1 MENFNSTN
9 SSAGFLHSDSEG
21 VQPFQGLLE
30 NEGHVYRNW
39 GLSRSTQSAVY
50 VEPISYADVQG
61 VVRNTRH
68 FPTPVHPVGSLLSV
82 TSTIVNDGGT
92 MLCTRKLDEIVG
104 LELDDTGQHIVHVQA
119 GCRLKKL
126 NMWLQAHGL
135 EIPFQAEIGDA
146 SVGSAAVGDT
156 RESSLDG
163 PSYFSAHI
171 LALTYVDDKNDLCT
185 LSAQKDG
192 SAFHKFKFIRPL
204 RHCHRVPD

>member
-1 MENFNSTN
+1 MENFNSTY
-9 SSAGFLHSDSEG
+9 SFAGFLHSDREG
-21 VQPFQGLLE
+21 VQPFQGLLD

-39 GLSRSTQSAVY
+39 GLSGSTQPAVY
-50 VEPISYADVQG
+50 IEPINYADVQA
-61 VVRNTRH
+61 VVRDTRR
-68 FPTPVHPVGSLLSV
+68 FPTPAHPVGSLLSA
-82 TSTIVNDGGT
+82 TSSIVNDGGT